1 MNAEQAEQVVLDDV
15 LNCNSCTDI
24 GNLPKRKFRSKLDEI
39 EYMKKNLPALDYV
52 KNQTVFY
59 IFSNGLT
66 TGEPET
72 KEKLDDWMY
81 SKNLNGVPNY
91 LVLKSAVGN
100 AAVDGCCG
108 LRVYENSLYEVK
120 RGYYANLT
128 QRIDGIERVIGFLI
142 RADGKRFKEQIEL
155 KKDYNSI
162 SEIMERFERDKLIL
176 LTSDEFVSLR
186 NDTSTLFGD
195 CPLERDKLR
204 LDLLISEYE
213 HLNYDIDFDGPGRIV
228 LHVDDGITT
237 DEDAS
242 STQLINTSGG
252 AQERRNNKALLEA
265 ERVSKQ
271 IKNSSSDAV
280 IALSNAFDK
289 EITHLPRVTK
299 STDDF
304 FREWIR
310 NEGTIIAQDIGISP
324 ALVEMG
330 DISGNVSMEKIIDNA
345 VTNTIIPMRENYA
358 TQFSDI
364 VSKIV
369 GVSKVYFD
377 DYKLS
382 QVENVNIVRG
392 RVAQMIRDIS
402 VAEKNAPS
410 SDKEQLSEML
420 VEYLEN
426 SLTDEKGSIAELN
439 DKR

>member
-1 MNAEQAEQVVLDDV
+1 MNAEQAEQAILDDV
-15 LNCNSCTDI
+15 LNCNQCTDI
-24 GNLPKRKFRSKLDEI
+24 GNLKKNKKTGLDKI

-59 IFSNGLT
+59 IFSNGIT
-66 TGEPET
+66 TGETES
-72 KEKLDDWMY
+72 KHRLDEWLY
-81 SKNLNGVPNY
+81 KKNLNGVPNY
-91 LVLKSAVGN
+91 LVLQSAIGN
-100 AAVDGCCG
+100 ACVDGCCG
-108 LRVYENSLYEVK
+108 IRVYEDSLYEVK

-142 RADGKRFKEQIEL
+142 RSDGKRFKEQIEL
-155 KKDYNSI
+155 KKDYKSLA
-162 SEIMERFERDKLIL
+162 EIRERFGKNKLIFL
-176 LTSDEFVSLR
+176 DSTNFVSLR
-186 NDTSTLFGD
+186 NDTSSLFGD
-195 CPLERDKLR
+195 CPLLRDELR
-204 LDLLISEYE
+204 LNLLISEYE

-237 DEDAS
+237 DDDAS
-242 STQLINTSGG
+242 SSQLVNQSGG

-265 ERVSKQ
+265 RRVSNQ

-304 FREWIR
+304 FREWLR

-324 ALVEMG
+324 ALVELG

-358 TQFSDI
+358 SQFSEI
-364 VSKIV
+364 VANIV
-369 GVSKVYFD
+369 GVEKVYFD
-377 DYKLS
+377 KYKLS
-382 QVENVNIVRG
+382 QVENINNVRKTVASII
-392 RVAQMIRDIS
+392 RDLSVAQ
-402 VAEKNAPS
+402 KNAPS
-410 SDKEQLSEML
+410 AELEGLSSKFA
-420 VEYLEN
+420 EYLGN
-426 SLTDEKGSIAELN
+426 SLTDSEGNIAELN

>member
-1 MNAEQAEQVVLDDV
+1 MNAEQAEQVILDDV
-15 LNCNSCTDI
+15 LNCNQCSDI
-24 GNLPKRKFRSKLDEI
+24 GNMPKRNLTGIDKID
-39 EYMKKNLPALDYV
+39 YMKKNLPALDYV
-52 KNQTVFY
+52 KNQTVYY
-59 IFSNGLT
+59 IFSNGIT
-66 TGEPET
+66 TGEGESNNRLQ
-72 KEKLDDWMY
+72 EWLY
-81 SKNLNGVPNY
+81 QKNMNGIPNY
-91 LVLKSAVGN
+91 LVLQSAIGN

-108 LRVYENSLYEVK
+108 IRVYENALYEVQ

-128 QRIDGIERVIGFLI
+128 QRIDGIERVIGFLV
-142 RADGKRFKEQIEL
+142 RSDGKRFREQIEL
-155 KKDYNSI
+155 KKDYDSI
-162 SEIMERFERDKLIL
+162 ADIRERFADDKLIL
-176 LTSDEFVSLR
+176 LDSTNFVSLR
-186 NDTSTLFGD
+186 NDPSSLFGD
-195 CPLERDKLR
+195 CPLLRDELR
-204 LDLLISEYE
+204 LNLLISEYE

-237 DEDAS
+237 DDDAS
-242 STQLINTSGG
+242 SSQLVNQSGG

-265 ERVSKQ
+265 QRVSNQ

-358 TQFSDI
+358 SQFSDI
-364 VSKIV
+364 VARIV
-369 GVSKVYFD
+369 DVPKVYFD
-377 DYKLS
+377 KYKLS

-410 SDKEQLSEML
+410 TDKAKLSGML

-426 SLTDEKGSIAELN
+426 SLTDEEGNIAELN